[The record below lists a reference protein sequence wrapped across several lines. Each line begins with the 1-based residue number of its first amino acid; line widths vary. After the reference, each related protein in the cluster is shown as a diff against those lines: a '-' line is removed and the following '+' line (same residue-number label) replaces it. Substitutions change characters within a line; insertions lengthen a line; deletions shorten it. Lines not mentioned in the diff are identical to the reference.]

1 MARICL
7 HHSSRYFLI
16 TDGQVKHVFDLGAI
30 FEGIKAT
37 NLSLLHPP
45 LQCCESSSS
54 APSLPWPSVVRAYQ
68 GLHRTNSANPTGKK
82 SIQSSM
88 EISYT
93 AKVVQI
99 FRAKYG
105 VPVVGSTVVITTPS
119 NSAACGVDWLRI
131 GNQYLLNG
139 RTQAQLDMSL
149 CAQIEAVEWTAVSP
163 DVRGALQNGTFEPC
177 SKECH

>member
-1 MARICL
+1 
-7 HHSSRYFLI
+7 
-16 TDGQVKHVFDLGAI
+16 
-30 FEGIKAT
+30 
-37 NLSLLHPP
+37 
-45 LQCCESSSS
+45 
-54 APSLPWPSVVRAYQ
+54 
-68 GLHRTNSANPTGKK
+68 
-82 SIQSSM
+82 M

-99 FRAKYG
+99 FRVCPVCSSDLLFVFKAKYG

-149 CAQIEAVEWTAVSP
+149 CAQIEAVEWTVVSP
-163 DVRGALQNGTFEPC
+163 DVKGALQNGTFEPC